1 MNYIDQHYKSITT
14 HLTIKHYKLLTKHQ
28 TIIHATLSI
37 LTLFAPRRKPV
48 TGETSYPM
56 QWTKHNDNHKN
67 PKQNCSHINK
77 SHSKRQIFQRHFGS
91 IFRCTN
97 TNQFDS
103 YKPNSQNNN
112 ADSKRERPP
121 PPPPIHIS
129 DERSDQIRS
138 DQNQCADLM
147 REFESERVS
156 DRNEHAILDRENCEK
171 ERSIEEIL
179 PKDPSGWG
187 RDRDGQMT
195 IWEIRWELQTRAW
208 CVRWERE
215 GNEKGGKKMMRER
228 EREKRT

>member
-138 DQNQCADLM
+138 KPM
-147 REFESERVS
+147 RGSNEGIRVRTSFWSERTRDFRS
-156 DRNEHAILDRENCEK
+156 RE
-171 ERSIEEIL
+171 L
-179 PKDPSGWG
+179 
-187 RDRDGQMT
+187 
-195 IWEIRWELQTRAW
+195 
-208 CVRWERE
+208 
-215 GNEKGGKKMMRER
+215 RER
-228 EREKRT
+228 EIDRGDLTERSERLRLRSGWTDDDLRDPMRIAN